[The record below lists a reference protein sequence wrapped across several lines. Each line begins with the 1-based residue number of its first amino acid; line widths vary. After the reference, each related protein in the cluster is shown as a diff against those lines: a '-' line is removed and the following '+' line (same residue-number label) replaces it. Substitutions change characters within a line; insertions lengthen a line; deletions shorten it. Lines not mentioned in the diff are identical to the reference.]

1 MRAVV
6 GAGTTASPGL
16 SVSATDWVATGM
28 QRSEALDGTVFVHNP
43 GSEAAEITVTASV
56 GADDG
61 ELVRFEIPAGDAVA
75 VDLASLTESS
85 DVLSVMVHSDRPVAV
100 ERLIVF
106 RGVPDLSIQSAV
118 PVLESLED
126 LVDLGGR

>member
-1 MRAVV
+1 MTGQASR
-6 GAGTTASPGL
+6 GA
-16 SVSATDWVATGM
+16 SAPD
-28 QRSEALDGTVFVHNP
+28 
-43 GSEAAEITVTASV
+43 
-56 GADDG
+56 DDG
-61 ELVRFEIPAGDAVA
+61 EPVRFEIPAGDAVA